1 MGCDNNMSKLKGQFF
16 RLYVEI
22 DSVFTLLAALRST
35 TMTLNNEA
43 VDVTDKDGSLWKTLL
58 QGAGVESISIKASGI
73 CNNSASFAFIRSSVI
88 TGAFINA
95 KLESNLNEIY
105 TSAFKITSMESSGE
119 YNKEEI
125 FSLTLDSSNSTV
137 RTISVFRLLEDGG
150 YRLLEDGSRRLLEA
164 A

>member
-22 DSVFTLLAALRST
+22 DSTFTLLAALRST

-58 QGAGVESISIKASGI
+58 EGAGVESISIKASGI
-73 CNNSASFAFIRSSVI
+73 CNNSASFLFIRSSVM
-88 TGAFINA
+88 TGTFINA

-105 TSAFKITSMESSGE
+105 TCTFKITSMESSGD

-125 FSLTLDSSNSTV
+125 FSLTLDSTDSTV
-137 RTISVFRLLEDGG
+137 RTISDFRLLEGG
-150 YRLLEDGSRRLLEA
+150 DYRLLEDGSRRLLEA

>member
-1 MGCDNNMSKLKGQFF
+1 MSKLKGQFF

-73 CNNSASFAFIRSSVI
+73 CNNSASFLFIRSSVI

-95 KLESNLNEIY
+95 RIESNPTKCTRARSKLRRWSHQASTTKRKY
-105 TSAFKITSMESSGE
+105 SHLR
-119 YNKEEI
+119 
-125 FSLTLDSSNSTV
+125 LTRQAQQFTQSRVLDC
-137 RTISVFRLLEDGG
+137 
-150 YRLLEDGSRRLLEA
+150 
-164 A
+164 

>member
-1 MGCDNNMSKLKGQFF
+1 MGCDNSMSKLKGQFF

-22 DSVFTLLAALRST
+22 DSVFTLIAALRST
-35 TMTLNNEA
+35 TMSLNNEQI
-43 VDVTDKDGSLWKTLL
+43 DVTDKDGTLWKTLL
-58 QGAGVESISIKASGI
+58 ENAGVQSISIKASGM
-73 CNNSASFAFIRSSVI
+73 CNNSASFAFVRSSVI
-88 TGAFINA
+88 TGTFITA
-95 KLESNLNEIY
+95 RIESNLNGVY
-105 TSAFKITSMESSGE
+105 QGTFKITSMESSGE

-137 RTISVFRLLEDGG
+137 RTISDFRLLEDGS

>member
-1 MGCDNNMSKLKGQFF
+1 MSKLKGQFF

-22 DSVFTLLAALRST
+22 DSTFTLLAALRST

-43 VDVTDKDGSLWKTLL
+43 IDVTDKDGSLWKTLL
-58 QGAGVESISIKASGI
+58 EGAGVESISIKASGI
-73 CNNSASFAFIRSSVI
+73 CNNSASFLFIRSSVI

-95 KLESNLNEIY
+95 RIESNLNEVY
-105 TSAFKITSMESSGE
+105 VYEGAFKITSMESSGE

-125 FSLTLDSSNSTV
+125 FSLTLDSNGQTV
-137 RTISVFRLLEDGG
+137 RTISDFRLLEDGS
-150 YRLLEDGSRRLLEA
+150 YRLLEDGSKRLLEA

>member
-43 VDVTDKDGSLWKTLL
+43 IDVTDKDGSLWKTLL
-58 QGAGVESISIKASGI
+58 EGAGVESISIKASGI
-73 CNNSASFAFIRSSVI
+73 CNNSASFAFIRASVI

-95 KLESNLNEIY
+95 RLESNSNEVY
-105 TSAFKITSMESSGE
+105 QGLFKISSLESSGD

-125 FSLTLDSSNSTV
+125 FSLTLDSSAQTV
-137 RTISVFRLLEDGG
+137 RTISDFRLLEDGD

>member
-43 VDVTDKDGSLWKTLL
+43 IDVTDKDGTLWKTLL
-58 QGAGVESISIKASGI
+58 EGAGVESISIKASGI
-73 CNNSASFAFIRSSVI
+73 CNNSASFLFIRSSVI
-88 TGAFINA
+88 TGTFINA
-95 KLESNLNEIY
+95 RIESNLNKVCEG
-105 TSAFKITSMESSGE
+105 AFKITSMESSGE

-125 FSLTLDSSNSTV
+125 FSLTLDSNGQTV
-137 RTISVFRLLEDGG
+137 RAIPDFRLLEDGD

>member
-1 MGCDNNMSKLKGQFF
+1 MSKLKGQFF

-22 DSVFTLLAALRST
+22 DSTFTLLAALRST

-43 VDVTDKDGSLWKTLL
+43 IDVTDKDGSLWKTLL
-58 QGAGVESISIKASGI
+58 EGAGVESISIKASGI
-73 CNNSASFAFIRSSVI
+73 CNNSASFLFIRSSVI
-88 TGAFINA
+88 TGTFINA
-95 KLESNLNEIY
+95 RIESNLNKVCEG
-105 TSAFKITSMESSGE
+105 AFKITSMESSGE

-125 FSLTLDSSNSTV
+125 FSLTLDSNGQTV
-137 RTISVFRLLEDGG
+137 RTIPDFRLLEDGD

>member
-1 MGCDNNMSKLKGQFF
+1 MSKLKGQFF

-22 DSVFTLLAALRST
+22 DSTFTLLAALRST

-43 VDVTDKDGSLWKTLL
+43 IDVTDKDGSLWKTLL
-58 QGAGVESISIKASGI
+58 EGAGVESISIKASGI
-73 CNNSASFAFIRSSVI
+73 CNNSASFLFIRSSVI

-95 KLESNLNEIY
+95 RIESNLNEVY
-105 TSAFKITSMESSGE
+105 VYEGAFKITSMESSGE

-125 FSLTLDSSNSTV
+125 FSLTLDSNGQTV
-137 RTISVFRLLEDGG
+137 RTISGFRLLEDGS

>member
-22 DSVFTLLAALRST
+22 DSTFTLLAALRST

-43 VDVTDKDGSLWKTLL
+43 IDVTDKDGSLWKTLL

-88 TGAFINA
+88 TGTFINA
-95 KLESNLNEIY
+95 RIESNLNKVYEG
-105 TSAFKITSMESSGE
+105 AFKITSMESSGE

-125 FSLTLDSSNSTV
+125 FSLTLDSNGQTV
-137 RTISVFRLLEDGG
+137 RTIPDFRLLEDGD

>member
-1 MGCDNNMSKLKGQFF
+1 MSKLNGQFF

-22 DSVFTLLAALRST
+22 DSTFTLLAALRST

-43 VDVTDKDGSLWKTLL
+43 IDVTDKDGSLWKTLL
-58 QGAGVESISIKASGI
+58 EGAGVESISIKASGI
-73 CNNSASFAFIRSSVI
+73 CNNSASFLFIRSSVI

-95 KLESNLNEIY
+95 RIESNLNEVY
-105 TSAFKITSMESSGE
+105 VYEGAFKITSMESSGE

-125 FSLTLDSSNSTV
+125 FSLTLDSNGQTV
-137 RTISVFRLLEDGG
+137 RTISGFRLLEGG
-150 YRLLEDGSRRLLEA
+150 DYRLLEDGSRRLLEA

>member
-1 MGCDNNMSKLKGQFF
+1 MSKLKGKFF

-22 DSVFTLLAALRST
+22 DSTFTLLAALRST

-43 VDVTDKDGSLWKTLL
+43 IDVTDKDGTLWKTLL
-58 QGAGVESISIKASGI
+58 EGAGIQSASIKASGM
-73 CNNSASFAFIRSSVI
+73 CNNSASFAFIRTNAI
-88 TGAFINA
+88 TGALVTMRI
-95 KLESNLNEIY
+95 ESNIY
-105 TSAFKITSMESSGE
+105 DIYDGVFKITSMESSGD

-125 FSLTLDSSNSTV
+125 FSLSLDSSGAFSHV
-137 RTISVFRLLEDGG
+137 IPEFRLLEDGG

>member
-1 MGCDNNMSKLKGQFF
+1 MGCDNNMSRLKGQLF

-73 CNNSASFAFIRSSVI
+73 CNNSASFLFIRSSVM
-88 TGAFINA
+88 TGTFINA

-105 TSAFKITSMESSGE
+105 TGAFKITSMESLGE

-125 FSLTLDSSNSTV
+125 FSLTLDSSAQTV
-137 RTISVFRLLEDGG
+137 RTISDFRLLEDGG

>member
-1 MGCDNNMSKLKGQFF
+1 MSKLKGQFF

-22 DSVFTLLAALRST
+22 DSVFTLIAALRST
-35 TMTLNNEA
+35 AMSLNNEQI
-43 VDVTDKDGSLWKTLL
+43 DVTDKDGMLWKTLL
-58 QGAGVESISIKASGI
+58 EGAGVQSVSIKASGM
-73 CNNSASFAFIRSSVI
+73 CNNSASFAFVRASVI
-88 TGAFINA
+88 TGAFITA
-95 KLESNLNEIY
+95 RIESNLNEVY
-105 TSAFKITSMESSGE
+105 EGVFKITSMESSGD

-137 RTISVFRLLEDGG
+137 RTISDFRLLEDGD

>member
-1 MGCDNNMSKLKGQFF
+1 MSKLKGQFF

-22 DSVFTLLAALRST
+22 DSTFTLLAALRST

-43 VDVTDKDGSLWKTLL
+43 IDVTDKDGSLWKTLL
-58 QGAGVESISIKASGI
+58 EGAGVESISIKASGI
-73 CNNSASFAFIRSSVI
+73 CNNSASFLFIRSSVI

-95 KLESNLNEIY
+95 RIESNLNEVY
-105 TSAFKITSMESSGE
+105 VYEGAFKITSMESSGE

-125 FSLTLDSSNSTV
+125 FSLTLDSNGQTV
-137 RTISVFRLLEDGG
+137 RTISGFRLLEGG
-150 YRLLEDGSRRLLEA
+150 DYRLLEDGSRRLLEA